1 MLTREDVLHLCG
13 ELPDWKIAKIIA
25 SEASYQDL
33 ETAVVWAQ
41 GEDPGPD
48 HHPLEG
54 KVAYLH
60 EIITAGEEPEERG
73 RGRG

>member
-1 MLTREDVLHLCG
+1 LCG

-25 SEASYQDL
+25 SKASYQEL

-41 GEDPGPD
+41 GEDRGPD

-54 KVAYLH
+54 QTAYLY
-60 EIITAGEEPEERG
+60 EILMAGEEWEEERG
-73 RGRG
+73 RG

>member
-1 MLTREDVLHLCG
+1 MLTREDIVHLCG

-25 SEASYQDL
+25 SEASYAEL

-41 GEDPGPD
+41 GEDRGPN

-54 KVAYLH
+54 QTAYLY
-60 EIITAGEEPEERG
+60 EILKAGEEWEDERG
-73 RGRG
+73 RG

>member
-25 SEASYQDL
+25 SEATYAEL

-41 GEDPGPD
+41 GEHPGPD
-48 HHPLEG
+48 HPLEG
-54 KVAYLH
+54 QVSYLY
-60 EIITAGEEPEERG
+60 EIITAGEEWEEERG
-73 RGRG
+73 HA

>member
-25 SEASYQDL
+25 SEASYAEL
-33 ETAVVWAQ
+33 ETAVLWSQ
-41 GEDPGPD
+41 GEDRGPD

-54 KVAYLH
+54 QVGYLY
-60 EIITAGEEPEERG
+60 EIIMAGEEWEEEHG
-73 RGRG
+73 RG